1 MRRRSDLR
9 TFDRLMRHRF
19 IRAALSICALSLS
32 SLSLCSLLPQSAYA
46 QDDDE
51 NTRVMWQIRYDSS
64 LSKSQKEEIQNT
76 LLSTLARGRERHF
89 AADAIIRQKL
99 KTEGLQMPSCF
110 EDGGPCASGSA
121 FLLDVHQ
128 VDIYVD
134 ALFSWKDDEW
144 VVDLKLYRRLSASS
158 NPITQHGKKLATL
171 LNNVVGSL
179 FILESSVDITANVPD
194 VEVYL
199 NQKLL
204 GTTPL
209 SMKINEGDQKLT
221 FKKEG
226 YFPTTWEF
234 TAKKGVIHSHEV
246 TLQPETT
253 PFTVNASD
261 PDGAVFID
269 GDSWSKV
276 GETKEI
282 LPGEHTI
289 RVESENYRPYEQSLM
304 IYSGNPQTMTVS
316 MLPNPRDVYDVRHDG
331 IGRYRFSAT
340 GGYHFAFTKFS
351 MDSITSKIKKSGG
364 DGHMIVSPGG
374 YKGNAREDWIDT
386 SFHGL
391 TLAFNY
397 ENEYWGLT
405 LARLDFMGSAID
417 ADFGYY
423 GTENKGEKTKQFSAN
438 ADGATLIG
446 FYPAQIKAHYTF
458 WVMQAEAVAGVG
470 LSWIK
475 LRSHAYDNLYEYGEG
490 FDGADVSFSRTAFSA
505 NFDFALKY
513 FFSEESFAMLSYGFQ
528 IDAEQH
534 NEASVRHG
542 MTIAFGM
549 QIPMAMRDKV
559 LYTELQDVEVDEEE
573 QQILNESSSAITPV
587 DVVVLQTSDED
598 TAVPVVDDVSD
609 AIPVQ
614 ELQPLDYGEPTNDTD
629 DAPVVLD
636 EDETVSYLMYSLPA
650 EVIHG

>member
-1 MRRRSDLR
+1 MRRRSVFR
-9 TFDRLMRHRF
+9 SFDRFLRNRF
-19 IRAALSICALSLS
+19 MRAALSACALSLS
-32 SLSLCSLLPQSAYA
+32 SVALLPAQAVYA

-51 NTRVMWQIRYDSS
+51 NTRVMWQVRYDAS

-89 AADAIIRQKL
+89 AADSIIRQKL

-134 ALFSWKDDEW
+134 ALFSWKNDEW
-144 VVDLKLYRRLSASS
+144 FVDLKLYRRLSASS
-158 NPITQHGKKLATL
+158 NPITQHGKKLSAL

-209 SMKINEGDQKLT
+209 SMKINEGEQKLT

-234 TAKKGVIHSHEV
+234 TAKKGVIHSHDV
-246 TLQPETT
+246 VLQPETT

-261 PDGAVFID
+261 PEGKVIID
-269 GDSWSKV
+269 GEEWADV
-276 GETKEI
+276 GQTKEI
-282 LPGEHTI
+282 LPGEHTV
-289 RVESENYRPYEQSLM
+289 RVESEHYHPYEQSLM

-316 MLPNPRDVYDVRHDG
+316 MLPNPRDVEDIRHDG

-351 MDSITSKIKKSGG
+351 MEQLTSKIKKTGGESG
-364 DGHMIVSPGG
+364 HVLVSPGG
-374 YKGNAREDWIDT
+374 YKGNARESWIDT

-405 LARLDFMGSAID
+405 LARLDLMGSAVD
-417 ADFGYY
+417 LDFGYY
-423 GTENKGEKTKQFSAN
+423 GTEDKGEKTKLFNAN

-458 WVMQAEAVAGVG
+458 WVMQAEAVAGIG

-475 LRSHAYDNLYEYGEG
+475 LRSHALENIYASGVGYDGSKV
-490 FDGADVSFSRTAFSA
+490 DFSRTAFSA

-513 FFSEESFAMLSYGFQ
+513 FFSEETFAMLSYGFQ
-528 IDAEQH
+528 IDAEGH
-534 NEASVRHG
+534 NDATFRHG

-549 QIPMAMRDKV
+549 QIPLAMRDKV
-559 LYTELQDVEVDEEE
+559 LYTELENVEINEDE
-573 QQILNESSSAITPV
+573 QQILNDASSSIDPG
-587 DVVVLQTSDED
+587 DVVILQSEED
-598 TAVPVVDDVSD
+598 HDIQPAVIDVSD
-609 AIPVQ
+609 AVPLQ
-614 ELQPLDYGEPTNDTD
+614 ELQPLDYGHPSTED
-629 DAPVVLD
+629 DAPIVLD
-636 EDETVSYLMYSLPA
+636 DDDETVSYFMYTVPA
-650 EVIHG
+650 EVFHG